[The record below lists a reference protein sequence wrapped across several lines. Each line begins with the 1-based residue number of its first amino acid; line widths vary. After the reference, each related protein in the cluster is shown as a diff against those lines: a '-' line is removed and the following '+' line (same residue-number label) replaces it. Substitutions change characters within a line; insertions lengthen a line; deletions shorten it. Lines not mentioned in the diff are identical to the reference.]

1 MTPPQSS
8 PRTAWVRFHC
18 ATSASSAGDGPASPP
33 RVATFRWAGEEWR
46 LTSVDDD
53 APGAPAS
60 AGALPVTGP
69 FGRSSEYRG
78 CPGCGNDS
86 YVRCGRCGGLG
97 CWRSSDP
104 IFRCGA
110 CGHRGPVSG
119 TIESL
124 GALDAG

>member
-1 MTPPQSS
+1 MTLPESS

-18 ATSASSAGDGPASPP
+18 ATSSSAGDGPAGPA
-33 RVATFRWAGEEWR
+33 RVATFRRVGEVWQ
-46 LTSVDDD
+46 LTAVDDD

-60 AGALPVTGP
+60 AGGLPVTGP
-69 FGRSSEYRG
+69 FGLSPEYRG
-78 CPGCGNDS
+78 CPGCGSDS

-119 TIESL
+119 PIESL